1 MAPGHQWDTAEEVVV
16 FDEARTI
23 LAGNPQYPSKAWLHR
38 QISDRLNERF
48 SGPFNGPMVKAKL
61 SLFRERWRSQGH
73 IAPGDRVLV
82 FAPLLI
88 LSLPHSSI

>member
-1 MAPGHQWDTAEEVVV
+1 MVAGHQWDNAEELAV

-23 LAGNPQYPSKAWLHR
+23 LADNRQYPSKAWLHR
-38 QISDRLNERF
+38 QIANKLNAHF
-48 SGPFNGPMVKAKL
+48 IGPFNGSMVKAKL
-61 SLFRERWRSQGH
+61 SLFQERWRSQGH
-73 IAPGDRVLV
+73 IAPGDRALV

>member
-1 MAPGHQWDTAEEVVV
+1 MVAGRKWSDAEELAV

-23 LAGNPQYPSKAWLHR
+23 LADNPRYPSKNWLHR
-38 QISDRLNERF
+38 QIANKLNGRF
-48 SGPFNGPMVKAKL
+48 TRPFHSSMVKAKL
-61 SLFRERWRSQGH
+61 YHFREKWRSQGN
-73 IAPGDRVLV
+73 IAVGDRELV